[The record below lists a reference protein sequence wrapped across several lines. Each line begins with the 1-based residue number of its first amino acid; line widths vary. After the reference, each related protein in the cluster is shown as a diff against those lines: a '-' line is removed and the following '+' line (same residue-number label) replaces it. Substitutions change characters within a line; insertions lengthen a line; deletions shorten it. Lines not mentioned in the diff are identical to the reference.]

1 VIAERRRGKLFV
13 LRVQAAPGSILAF
26 AVQQVAKIVQ
36 QRGGDQSAFAASAM
50 NEPCGLQ
57 RVLEHGD
64 RLAEIGF
71 ASSAFEKLENIIH

>member
-1 VIAERRRGKLFV
+1 M
-13 LRVQAAPGSILAF
+13 
-26 AVQQVAKIVQ
+26 QQVAKIVQ

>member
-1 VIAERRRGKLFV
+1 
-13 LRVQAAPGSILAF
+13 
-26 AVQQVAKIVQ
+26 
-36 QRGGDQSAFAASAM
+36 
-50 NEPCGLQ
+50 LQ